1 MIPAVGETPTWAL
14 TLAYW
19 LHMIA
24 TVTWIGGLVALNTLF
39 IPAARNDLAVEDYT
53 RLLDRI
59 QRRLDPLAWLSLA
72 VLVGSGLFQ
81 MSASPNYEGFFQ
93 FTNRWSQA
101 ILAKHLLFLAMTGV
115 SAYLTWGLLPALRRT
130 AMRRD
135 RGMDAPAMAVLEQ
148 RERRLLRLSLIL
160 GIAVLGLTALARAS

>member
-1 MIPAVGETPTWAL
+1 MIPAVSVPPDWAL

-19 LHMIA
+19 LHMLA

-39 IPAARNDLAVEDYT
+39 IPAARGNLAAEDYA

-72 VLVGSGLFQ
+72 VLTATGLFQ

-101 ILAKHLLFLAMTGV
+101 IFAKHLVFLAMTGV
-115 SAYLTWGLLPALRRT
+115 SAYLTWGLLPGLRRIALRR
-130 AMRRD
+130 A
-135 RGMDAPAMAVLEQ
+135 RGLDAPEMENLEK
-148 RERRLLRLSLIL
+148 RERMLLRLNLIL